1 MKDWMRASAARG
13 AVGAIVLAC
22 VIGGVAPAAFAD
34 EIGAGA
40 GAATPTAVL
49 PEGGA
54 AGEGQGPDA
63 PAAPGSDGNAT
74 AAPGEGDDGVG
85 TPAEPG
91 ETEDA
96 GAAAPVAPDVPLA
109 PVDGA
114 SAPAAPTQ
122 AADAP
127 LDPAAEPSLPPTP
140 VLTGP
145 ASGSEVTPGTLI
157 TGTGRPYTLLTVRV
171 DARDPYQLT
180 VDGNGVWSLPARADL
195 GPVTYRIAALD
206 GTVEGEPLT
215 LSYEVVAGQLPD
227 LAPWWP
233 QPNQRALGWVTAISG
248 TGTPGATVQLSGD
261 VEGTTFIGLTGAWTV
276 PCNLTYGAYQVT
288 MTQTAEGL
296 GDSRPVTVPFTVV
309 PFAPVISWPDSLGM
323 VVEAGTAPVVSGYGG
338 NPGAT
343 VVVGWG
349 GGASVQ
355 TTMEAYDWSV
365 TLPSDLP
372 IGEYTVFAWTI
383 INGQTSDPRTTT
395 LTVVEAAASS
405 PPAET
410 PTGPGS
416 NAAAAAGSSG
426 RAGMGTLAET
436 GLDAGPLALSALA
449 MVALAAGMMTVARRL
464 RRRDGI

>member
-1 MKDWMRASAARG
+1 MRASAARG
-13 AVGAIVLAC
+13 AAGAIVLAC

-34 EIGAGA
+34 EIGA
-40 GAATPTAVL
+40 
-49 PEGGA
+49 
-54 AGEGQGPDA
+54 
-63 PAAPGSDGNAT
+63 
-74 AAPGEGDDGVG
+74 
-85 TPAEPG
+85 
-91 ETEDA
+91 
-96 GAAAPVAPDVPLA
+96 
-109 PVDGA
+109 

-127 LDPAAEPSLPPTP
+127 LDPVAEPALPPTP

-248 TGTPGATVQLSGD
+248 TGTPGATVHLTGD

-309 PFAPVISWPDSLGM
+309 PFEPVIAWPDSEGI
-323 VVEAGTAPVVSGYGG
+323 VVQAGTAPVVSGSVGV
-338 NPGAT
+338 PGST
-343 VVVGWG
+343 VVVSWG
-349 GGASVQ
+349 EGTSIQ
-355 TTMEAYDWSV
+355 TIADPYRWSV

-372 IGEYTVFAWTI
+372 VGGYTIFAWTV
-383 INGQTSDPRTTT
+383 INGQSSDARATG
-395 LTVVEAAASS
+395 LTVVPAPPS
-405 PPAET
+405 PPVET
-410 PTGPGS
+410 PTGTGS
-416 NAAAAAGSSG
+416 NAAVAGSGGSG
-426 RAGMGTLAET
+426 TGTLAQT

-464 RRRDGI
+464 RRGGSI